1 MSASD
6 GDFVLPTSFG
16 IQMTQET
23 SASRTHLNQIR
34 SLRETKSNHSKIM
47 EAHKSIWFQLNE
59 FGAEN
64 LLRLEDLGHSVLEV
78 VSGNYFYKRWMEF
91 KEYMDSYDEEEEAQE
106 ETKVVTVTKMDV
118 IQRQLEDLKARM
130 DMIHKDLERKNA
142 QIAAFKQD
150 IEQERTVPVSRRTS
164 ITPAELDDEG
174 DAKAK
179 EAAARKLVLE
189 EMMAR
194 RRQKMMNIDE

>member
-1 MSASD
+1 
-6 GDFVLPTSFG
+6 
-16 IQMTQET
+16 
-23 SASRTHLNQIR
+23 
-34 SLRETKSNHSKIM
+34 
-47 EAHKSIWFQLNE
+47 
-59 FGAEN
+59 
-64 LLRLEDLGHSVLEV
+64 
-78 VSGNYFYKRWMEF
+78 
-91 KEYMDSYDEEEEAQE
+91 
-106 ETKVVTVTKMDV
+106 
-118 IQRQLEDLKARM
+118 M

-150 IEQERTVPVSRRTS
+150 IEQERTVSVSRRTS

-194 RRQKMMNIDE
+194 RRQKMMNIDENDSPVCNKHQIGMRG